1 MLLDLPVETVVGLQG
16 QVYLDENRNGQRDE
30 GEAPVPYARVRL
42 QGPEART
49 ALADGR
55 GSFVVGGLL
64 PGRYTLSL
72 DLKSLGRLQEPG
84 DPLVLDLEPGP
95 LPQVALA
102 ARPVVREVV
111 RTLTEK
117 AWGWSSWPSPRER
130 SFPFGPRCR
139 ETPRRWWRRSRGAPI
154 PWPP

>member
-1 MLLDLPVETVVGLQG
+1 M
-16 QVYLDENRNGQRDE
+16 
-30 GEAPVPYARVRL
+30 
-42 QGPEART
+42 
-49 ALADGR
+49 
-55 GSFVVGGLL
+55 VGGLL

-117 AWGWSSWPSPRER
+117 ALGVVLLALPPGAELPLRAQVQGNPEEVVAEVSGRTYPLASLEEGLWVGTCRGGRGHPRSAGE
-130 SFPFGPRCR
+130 GL
-139 ETPRRWWRRSRGAPI
+139 
-154 PWPP
+154 